1 MSNNAVINFLF
12 NSENAVRQI
21 DTFTS
26 KFNQTMD
33 ALSNSAVGKFGRV
46 AAAVGSAFSIKGYM
60 DKVKEVRDINDIYR
74 NLPLERISEFIN
86 KIKLLGGTEEEATGF
101 LKGLQSELMKYN
113 TSQDSILTQVLQNQL
128 NIPVGKIKDATELI
142 NVLYD
147 ALSSGKLKEFGF
159 QNIMEGLGLNNV
171 ASLNRYMRQTN
182 EEMDALNNK
191 SQRMGIVTQED
202 VNLVNDYQQSLA
214 LLNGV
219 FERLGQTLMRI
230 GLKPIIDGITKGM
243 EWFINQNEG
252 TQQAILG
259 ITAAFLFLPKVL
271 GFVAGA
277 LGGVAKGV
285 VGVISAFNSL
295 IGLLFSPIGLLVI
308 LGVLIAGVATN
319 FGGMHDALD
328 EAIDDFNKWLDT
340 LGNGNPIIEGLKQ
353 SLIDLVDVIS
363 HPIKALS
370 QLMESYDALEASN
383 PSDTIIGKLKNLHS
397 AYMITDFSK
406 NRGDNPQAKTMDD
419 VTQAVSSKIN
429 PMVTAM
435 IPAAKTE
442 SKVENKNV
450 SFNINSM
457 NITADNADEFVNS
470 LKTKFGANANDF
482 NSFQFSS
489 IGNNTV
495 KGK

>member
-60 DKVKEVRDINDIYR
+60 DKVKEVRDINDIFR
-74 NLPLERISEFIN
+74 DLPLEQISDFIN

-101 LKGLQSELMKYN
+101 LKNMQSALAQFNAGKGGVLANVMNNLGLG
-113 TSQDSILTQVLQNQL
+113 
-128 NIPVGKIKDATELI
+128 VGDIKDAPELI
-142 NVLYD
+142 ERLQK
-147 ALSSGKLKEFGF
+147 ALSSGKLSEKGF
-159 QNIMEGLGLNNV
+159 QVIMSDLGLSNV
-171 ASLNRYMRQTN
+171 ASLNRYMRLTS

-191 SQRMGIVTQED
+191 SKRMGIVTQED

-271 GFVAGA
+271 SFVTTSFF
-277 LGGVAKGV
+277 GVVKGV
-285 VGVISAFNSL
+285 SSVISAFSAL
-295 IGLLFSPIGLLVI
+295 VSFLFTPLGLLVV
-308 LGVLIAGVATN
+308 LAVLIAGIATN

-370 QLMESYDALEASN
+370 QLMEVYDALEKSD
-383 PSDTIIGKLKNLHS
+383 PSDTFIGKLKNLHS

-406 NRGDNPQAKTMDD
+406 NRGDNPQAKNMDN

-435 IPAAKTE
+435 IPPTKTE

-470 LKTKFGANANDF
+470 LKTKFGTNANDF